1 MPRNS
6 LRAVFTDVGFPAS
19 VSSFSNCVAG
29 VPPIDDHH
37 RVREDLR
44 TYEE

>member
-6 LRAVFTDVGFPAS
+6 RQAVFTDVGFPAS
-19 VSSFSNCVAG
+19 VRRFHNVVGRSTE
-29 VPPIDDHH
+29 IDDHH